1 MKERKES
8 IETFIKEELAQEA
21 KDILKEN
28 EEDIEGQSMPDG
40 VKERIWQN
48 IQEEIAGYERE
59 KSYHGLSDEDYLAL
73 RLRQEM
79 LEKRE
84 EEKKSARKKRGK
96 KFYLG
101 LAAVLVL
108 VVAVSMT
115 SIGGA
120 ERVVRF
126 MKSMVGDREITQV
139 DSSEDNLVIVKED
152 EEEAYQVIRE
162 EFGVD
167 PVKIIMGALGGMT
180 FDTMEFDKTLQF
192 AELSYTYKNEK
203 IVYLISASYKISSM
217 GMDVEDK
224 IINENQIEKRGCQ
237 LNIKEYE
244 ISETKK
250 NRYSV
255 SFKYMGIEYFLI
267 GTMGKE
273 EFELIVENLH
283 FIS

>member
-48 IQEEIAGYERE
+48 IQEEIAGYEKE

-73 RLRQEM
+73 RLGQEM

-101 LAAVLVL
+101 LAAVLIL

-120 ERVVRF
+120 ERVVQF
-126 MKSMVGDREITQV
+126 LKGKVGDREVIKV
-139 DSSEDNLVIVKED
+139 NSSDENLVIVEED
-152 EEEAYQVIRE
+152 EEEAYQKISD
-162 EFGVD
+162 EFGVK
-167 PVKIIMGALGGMT
+167 PVKIDGVPKGLW
-180 FDTMEFDKTLQF
+180 FVSMEFDENLQF
-192 AELSYTYKNEK
+192 AELSYAHGDER
-203 IVYLISASYKISSM
+203 IVYFVSASYKISSM
-217 GMDVEDK
+217 GVDIADK
-224 IINENQIEKRGCQ
+224 ICDEYLVEKRGCQ
-237 LNIKEYE
+237 LTIKEYE
-244 ISETKK
+244 TPNTKMH
-250 NRYSV
+250 RYSA
-255 SFKYMGIEYFLI
+255 SFTYMGVEYFI
-267 GTMGKE
+267 VGTMEKE
-273 EFELIVENLH
+273 EFNLIIENLH